1 MHEPRFFPFRPPAL
15 GAAGCK
21 PEEAG
26 VPQALMPLVIQENT
40 HA

>member
-15 GAAGCK
+15 GAVGCEPK
-21 PEEAG
+21 EAG
-26 VPQALMPLVIQENT
+26 EPQTLMPLVIQENT